1 MRGDFQSRL
10 RRSLR
15 RRDSARASI
24 DPTEVEDFDQRVA
37 DEIDAELLEETPE
50 DAIFL
55 DLETTGL
62 RADRS
67 LTSLIGI
74 LYRENDSM
82 RLEQWYSGDVVA
94 ERRQLQRL
102 QQYLG
107 RFRTIV
113 SYNGNGFDVPFLRTR
128 WRWHRIA
135 DPTVS
140 MESLDLLVP
149 VRKKYRGRWS
159 DCRLATVER
168 ELLGLPRCAQDLP
181 GSEAPLRF
189 QDLREGGPVSLIEP
203 VLLHNRRDLMSLVAL
218 RKVLLGVTITD
229 QEAAASGGQRH
240 DLEAVCSP
248 ARNRSSKQE
257 PS

>member
-102 QQYLG
+102 QQY
-107 RFRTIV
+107 
-113 SYNGNGFDVPFLRTR
+113 
-128 WRWHRIA
+128 
-135 DPTVS
+135 
-140 MESLDLLVP
+140 
-149 VRKKYRGRWS
+149 
-159 DCRLATVER
+159 
-168 ELLGLPRCAQDLP
+168 
-181 GSEAPLRF
+181 
-189 QDLREGGPVSLIEP
+189 
-203 VLLHNRRDLMSLVAL
+203 VL
-218 RKVLLGVTITD
+218 
-229 QEAAASGGQRH
+229 
-240 DLEAVCSP
+240 
-248 ARNRSSKQE
+248 
-257 PS
+257 